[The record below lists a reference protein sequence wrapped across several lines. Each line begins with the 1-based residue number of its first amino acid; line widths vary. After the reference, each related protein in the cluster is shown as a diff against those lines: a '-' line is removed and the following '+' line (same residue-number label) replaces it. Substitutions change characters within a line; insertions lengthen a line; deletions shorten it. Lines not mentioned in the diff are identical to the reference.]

1 MEDGYQEYLV
11 NAKCILNKLKDHIN
25 NGVERSVVRL
35 SPEAQSYWVR
45 LYNEIESN
53 LKVGGRFEHARD
65 HGSKLAENIVRKA
78 ALLTYIELG
87 EGEDIP
93 LGILKDAERIAFYF
107 SDVYLR
113 CFAIQPEY
121 LKDLQALSEYFQT
134 FREDGERYI
143 RKNKIRQSGPN
154 RLRVKRNL
162 DEALNAACQNG
173 EINILTSN
181 TGMLVVDIYPGRRVD
196 QSQWNEFLYRNG
208 LLRMDGSF

>member
-93 LGILKDAERIAFYF
+93 LRILKDAERIAFYF

-113 CFAIQPEY
+113 CFAVQPEY

-134 FREDGERYI
+134 LREDGERYI

-154 RLRVKRNL
+154 RLRAKSNMDAAVSMAVNNN
-162 DEALNAACQNG
+162 EISVLN
-173 EINILTSN
+173 TD
-181 TGMLVVDIYPGRRVD
+181 TGMLVVDLCPGRRFD
-196 QSQWNEFLYRNG
+196 QYQWGEFLCKNR
-208 LLRMDGSF
+208 LLRKNGFL